1 MRASARTRGPLH
13 IRRDEPLMTRTFRY
27 LRLSLT
33 SACSMRCTY
42 CRPPG
47 FKPAHEAA
55 LLDAAELET
64 VVRHL
69 ADRHG
74 LTKVRLT
81 GGDPTARRDLV
92 EIIERLARIPAIRD
106 LAMTTNGL
114 TLARSAR
121 DYRRAGLHRV
131 NVSLDSLKPEV
142 FAQITGLDA
151 LDRVK
156 AGIEA
161 ALDAGLRPLR
171 LNTVVLAGRNDGEAI
186 DLISFAASLGAE
198 IRFIELMPMGPTAAN
213 WAADYV
219 SAQAV
224 RDRIAPAVTHWEP
237 LDRHRESARNY
248 RLTLKDGRSVTVGFI
263 TPMSVPFCD
272 SCDRLR
278 LTADGRIFPCL
289 MDGPRGSYLAAVRP
303 RFDPDEF
310 DRLLHEA
317 WIAKPLIHPT
327 VGSGVMTAV
336 GG

>member
-1 MRASARTRGPLH
+1 
-13 IRRDEPLMTRTFRY
+13 
-27 LRLSLT
+27 
-33 SACSMRCTY
+33 MRCTY

-47 FKPAHEAA
+47 FKPPREET
-55 LLDAAELET
+55 LLDAAELQA

-81 GGDPTARRDLV
+81 GGDPTARGDLV
-92 EIIERLARIPAIRD
+92 EIIERLAGIAAIRD

-114 TLARSAR
+114 MLARSAHA
-121 DYRRAGLHRV
+121 YRRAGLHRV
-131 NVSLDSLKPEV
+131 NVSLDSLNPEV
-142 FAQITGLDA
+142 FAQITGLNA

-161 ALDAGLRPLR
+161 ALEAGLRPLR
-171 LNTVVLAGRNDGEAI
+171 LNTVVLAGRNDGELL
-186 DLISFAASLGAE
+186 DLVSFAASLGAE
-198 IRFIELMPMGPTAAN
+198 IRFIELMPMGPTAAS

-219 SAQAV
+219 SAETMKE
-224 RDRIAPAVTHWEP
+224 RIAPGVARWEP
-237 LDRHRESARNY
+237 LPHHRESARNY
-248 RLTLKDGRSVTVGFI
+248 RLTLKDGRAVTVGFI

-289 MDGPRGSYLAAVRP
+289 MDGPRGSFLAAVRP
-303 RFDPDEF
+303 RFDAEEF
-310 DRLLHEA
+310 DRLLNEA

-327 VGSGVMTAV
+327 VGSAVMTAV

>member
-1 MRASARTRGPLH
+1 ML
-13 IRRDEPLMTRTFRY
+13 RTFRY

-33 SACSMRCTY
+33 SECSMRCRY

-47 FKPAHEAA
+47 FRPGREDS

-69 ADRHG
+69 ANRHG

-81 GGDPTARRDLV
+81 GGDPTARRDLT
-92 EIIERLARIPAIRD
+92 EIIRRLAGIEAIRD

-114 TLARSAR
+114 TLAQRASE
-121 DYRRAGLHRV
+121 YRRAGLHRV
-131 NVSLDSLKPEV
+131 NVSLDSLNPEV
-142 FAQITGLDA
+142 FAEITGLHA

-156 AGIEA
+156 AGIA
-161 ALDAGLRPLR
+161 AAREAGLLPLR
-171 LNTVVLAGRNDGEAI
+171 LNTVVLAGRNDGE
-186 DLISFAASLGAE
+186 LPELVSFAASVEAE
-198 IRFIELMPMGPTAAN
+198 IRFIELMPMGPTAAS
-213 WAADYV
+213 WAAHYV
-219 SAQAV
+219 PAQAMK
-224 RDRIAPAVTHWEP
+224 DRIAPIVARWEP
-237 LDRHRESARNY
+237 LDRDRESARNY
-248 RLTLKDGRSVTVGFI
+248 RLSLKDGRSVTVGFI

-278 LTADGRIFPCL
+278 LTADGRLFPCL
-289 MDGPRGSYLAAVRP
+289 MDGPRGSFLAAVRP

>member
-1 MRASARTRGPLH
+1 
-13 IRRDEPLMTRTFRY
+13 
-27 LRLSLT
+27 
-33 SACSMRCTY
+33 MRCTY

-47 FKPAHEAA
+47 FNPPRDET
-55 LLDAAELET
+55 LLDAAELEA

-69 ADRHG
+69 ADRRG

-81 GGDPTARRDLV
+81 GGDPTARSDLV

-121 DYRRAGLHRV
+121 EYRRAGLHRV
-131 NVSLDSLKPEV
+131 NVSLDSLNPEV
-142 FAQITGLDA
+142 FARITGLNA
-151 LDRVK
+151 LDRVR

-161 ALDAGLRPLR
+161 ALEAGLRPLR
-171 LNTVVLAGRNDGEAI
+171 LNTVVLAGRNDGELL
-186 DLISFAASLGAE
+186 DLVSFAASIGAE
-198 IRFIELMPMGPTAAN
+198 IRFIELMPMGPRAAG
-213 WAADYV
+213 WTADYV
-219 SAQAV
+219 SA
-224 RDRIAPAVTHWEP
+224 RTMKERIAPGVAHWEP
-237 LDRHRESARNY
+237 LQHRRESARNY

-289 MDGPRGSYLAAVRP
+289 MDGPRGSFLAAVRP
-303 RFDPDEF
+303 RFDAEEF
-310 DRLLHEA
+310 DRLLNEA
-317 WIAKPLIHPT
+317 WSAKPLIHPT
-327 VGSGVMTAV
+327 LGSAVMTAV